1 MSGRLIVV
9 TGTGTNIGKTHLA
22 CSLARRWGAK
32 GARVAGI
39 KPIES
44 GSEGPFG
51 PDSLALAAHSTFHVK
66 HPPPYV
72 LRAPLAPARAADE
85 EEIEVDIERVLNWVN
100 AVRSEAEGVIVELPG
115 GLFSPVRPGWTN
127 AELLIALKP
136 DATVLV
142 AANRLGVLHD
152 CVAAVRAAKAQ
163 NIMFSCICLMEEA
176 VADSSTGYNA
186 EDLCDIDNL
195 LPVGEIPRGT
205 IEELAATDV
214 LAWALDERCL
224 GLQNDSAAL

>member
-1 MSGRLIVV
+1 MTGRLIVV

-22 CSLARRWGAK
+22 CALTRRWAAK

-44 GSEGPFG
+44 GTEGPLG
-51 PDSLALAAHSTFHVK
+51 PDSLALRAHSTFHVK

-85 EEIEVDIERVLNWVN
+85 EGAEVDIDRVLNWVN
-100 AVRSEAEGVIVELPG
+100 AIRSEADGVIVELPG
-115 GLFSPVRPGWTN
+115 GLFSPVKPGWTN

-142 AANRLGVLHD
+142 AANRLGALHD
-152 CVAAVRAAKAQ
+152 CTAAVRAAKAQ
-163 NIMFSCICLMEEA
+163 NIVFSCICLVEEA
-176 VADSSTGYNA
+176 IADLSTGYNA

-205 IEELAATDV
+205 IEELASTPI
-214 LAWALDERCL
+214 LAWALDDRCL
-224 GLQNDSAAL
+224 RLRNDSAAL